1 MKIGNLLPHAL
12 SFYHKVNAGG
22 FFFWVRGYVSI
33 SFIMLISVGYLKKK
47 VFFGPLIVSID

>member
-22 FFFWVRGYVSI
+22 FFFFWVGGYVSI
-33 SFIMLISVGYLKKK
+33 SFIMLISVD
-47 VFFGPLIVSID
+47 I

>member
-22 FFFWVRGYVSI
+22 FFFWVGGYVSI
-33 SFIMLISVGYLKKK
+33 SFIMLISVD
-47 VFFGPLIVSID
+47 I

>member
-22 FFFWVRGYVSI
+22 FFFWVGGYVSI
-33 SFIMLISVGYLKKK
+33 VKDIHN
-47 VFFGPLIVSID
+47 PLNTS